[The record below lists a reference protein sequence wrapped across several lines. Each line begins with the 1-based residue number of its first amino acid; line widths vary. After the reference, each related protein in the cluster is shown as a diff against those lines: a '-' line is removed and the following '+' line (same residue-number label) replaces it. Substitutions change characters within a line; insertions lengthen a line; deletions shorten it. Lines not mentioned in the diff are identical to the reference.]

1 MKKITLLFLLIF
13 GIASSQEIPQLKFSS
28 ELTPIVVKIDSIK
41 YPKEIIYS
49 KIKDWVQYYY
59 HSPKD
64 VLKSD
69 VANEMIRFDGYKE
82 NGIKVN
88 AMISQ
93 VEDLRYTIQIDIKDG
108 KYRLSLISME
118 RYFKDTV
125 RNQYSISSRWI
136 DVMSEVPLCFKKNG
150 DLKSYCKYY
159 PNAFEGLINDINT
172 SVYNFITNN
181 TVEKSKNDNW

>member
-1 MKKITLLFLLIF
+1 MDVLLKEKIDNYFEETFKRF
-13 GIASSQEIPQLKFSS
+13 GIENY
-28 ELTPIVVKIDSIK
+28 DGSI
-41 YPKEIIYS
+41 ES
-49 KIKDWVQYYY
+49 F
-59 HSPKD
+59 
-64 VLKSD
+64 
-69 VANEMIRFDGYKE
+69 ANDMIRFDGYKE